1 MGTIIND
8 FAPLQNSRR
17 PWHTIITTFID
28 GIWSAFRTDRHHQ
41 VTSRQA
47 GASRFARLE
56 AAVRQR
62 SEHVRLVERVAVSLY
77 SSLFSFRRPQC
88 RSFDES
94 YSGIGFA
101 PWSASIIPT

>member
-1 MGTIIND
+1 MISRPSRIRAARGT
-8 FAPLQNSRR
+8 PSS
-17 PWHTIITTFID
+17 PTFID
-28 GIWSAFRTDRHHQ
+28 GNLVRLPDRPPPPTH
-41 VTSRQA
+41 QA

-62 SEHVRLVERVAVSLY
+62 SEHVRLVERVVVSLH